1 MFLHL
6 LNLFFQELGSV
17 MKALG
22 QSPKEKEINA
32 MIKEMD
38 TDGNGTVSFEEF
50 TKVMAKKITE
60 KPDENELR
68 LVYKE
73 F

>member
-1 MFLHL
+1 
-6 LNLFFQELGSV
+6 

-68 LVYKE
+68 FVYKKLQMY
-73 F
+73 FIHCFQGSI

>member
-1 MFLHL
+1 
-6 LNLFFQELGSV
+6 

-22 QSPKEKEINA
+22 QNPKEKEINA

-68 LVYKE
+68 LI
-73 F
+73 